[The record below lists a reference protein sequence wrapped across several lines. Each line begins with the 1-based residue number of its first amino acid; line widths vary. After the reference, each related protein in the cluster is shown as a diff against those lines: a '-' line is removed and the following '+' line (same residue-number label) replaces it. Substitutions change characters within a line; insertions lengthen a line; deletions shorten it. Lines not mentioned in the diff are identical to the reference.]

1 MTLKSIVMNRIF
13 LIAVISASMV
23 VFHGCSKK
31 AEESNTN
38 SQTQTQSASVDVA
51 QITDANEALSAG
63 NQLLENNKTEE
74 AIQAFL
80 RATELN
86 PDLGEAWFKLGIAYA
101 LVEKEQKVAAM
112 EDVNAVENTN
122 SKKPPATESEKAFKK
137 AVEAYKRILD
147 KNPDD
152 DVSQYNLGRALN
164 KLNDDDDA
172 AKALKQAV
180 KLKPDDAEYQTE
192 LGSILVKLA
201 QYQEAISPLKK
212 ALEIDP
218 DNSRASEL
226 LEDAQAGRARVE
238 YVQPK
243 KDADKTANANTS
255 VSNSNSATNTNT
267 VQKTADQPK
276 GSTPDKAPTPDK
288 KRTPKPANRPD

>member
-1 MTLKSIVMNRIF
+1 MNKIF
-13 LIAVISASMV
+13 LIAAISASMV
-23 VFHGCSKK
+23 LFHGCTKK
-31 AEESNTN
+31 AEDPNTN
-38 SQTQTQSASVDVA
+38 SRAQTQSASVDIT
-51 QITDANEALSAG
+51 QIADANEALAAG

-86 PDLGEAWFKLGIAYA
+86 PDLGEAWFKLGIAFA

-122 SKKPPATESEKAFKK
+122 SKKTPATESEKAFKK
-137 AVEAYKRILD
+137 AVEAYKRALD

-152 DVSQYNLGRALN
+152 DVSQFNLGRALN

-201 QYQEAISPLKK
+201 QYQEAIPPLKK

-218 DNSRASEL
+218 ENSRASEL

-243 KDADKTANANTS
+243 KDTDKATNANTS
-255 VSNSNSATNTNT
+255 VANSNSATNTNT
-267 VQKTADQPK
+267 DKKTAEQPK
-276 GSTPDKAPTPDK
+276 VATPEKALTPDK
-288 KRTPKPANRPD
+288 KKTPKPANRPD

>member
-1 MTLKSIVMNRIF
+1 MIFKSIVMNRIF
-13 LIAVISASMV
+13 LITVIATSLAL
-23 VFHGCSKK
+23 FHGCTKK
-31 AEESNTN
+31 ADEASTN
-38 SQTQTQSASVDVA
+38 AQSQAQSTPVDIA
-51 QITDANEALSAG
+51 QFNDANEALAVG
-63 NQLLENNKTEE
+63 NQLLENNKTED

-86 PDLGEAWFKLGIAYA
+86 PDLGEAWFKLGIAYS

-137 AVEAYKRILD
+137 AVEAYKRLLD
-147 KNPDD
+147 KNADD
-152 DVSQYNLGRALN
+152 DVSQFNLGRALN
-164 KLNDDDDA
+164 KLNEDQDA

-192 LGSILVKLA
+192 LGAILIKLA
-201 QYQEAISPLKK
+201 QYQEAIPPLKK

-218 DNSRASEL
+218 DNSRATEL

-238 YVQPK
+238 YSQPK
-243 KDADKTANANTS
+243 KDTDKVGNANTS
-255 VSNSNSATNTNT
+255 GSNSNSAANTSVDMKNTNQSKPPT
-267 VQKTADQPK
+267 LGKSPA
-276 GSTPDKAPTPDK
+276 PDTK
-288 KRTPKPANRPD
+288 KTPKPANRPD

>member
-1 MTLKSIVMNRIF
+1 MNRIF
-13 LIAVISASMV
+13 LITLIAATIVLFS
-23 VFHGCSKK
+23 GCSKK
-31 AEESNTN
+31 ADEANAN
-38 SQTQTQSASVDVA
+38 SQAQTQSAPVDVA
-51 QITDANEALSAG
+51 QLNDANEALTAG

-74 AIQAFL
+74 AINAFL

-86 PDLGEAWFKLGIAYA
+86 PDLGEAWFKLGIAYS
-101 LVEKEQKVAAM
+101 LIEKEQKVAAM

-122 SKKPPATESEKAFKK
+122 SKKPPAAESEKAFKK
-137 AVEAYKRILD
+137 AVEAYKRVLD

-164 KLNDDDDA
+164 KLNEDADA

-180 KLKPDDAEYQTE
+180 KLNPDDSEYQTE
-192 LGSILVKLA
+192 LGAILIKLA
-201 QYQEAISPLKK
+201 QYQEAIPPLKK

-238 YVQPK
+238 YSQPK
-243 KDADKTANANTS
+243 KDTDKAANTGTS
-255 VSNSNSATNTNT
+255 GSNSNSAANTNVDQRIT
-267 VQKTADQPK
+267 NQSKTQLPGK
-276 GSTPDKAPTPDK
+276 SPTPDIK
-288 KRTPKPANRPD
+288 KTPKPANRPD

>member
-1 MTLKSIVMNRIF
+1 MSFNSIVMNRIF
-13 LIAVISASMV
+13 LITVIAASMV
-23 VFHGCSKK
+23 LFYGCSKM
-31 AEESNTN
+31 TN
-38 SQTQTQSASVDVA
+38 ETSTNAQSQAQSTPVDVS
-51 QITDANEALSAG
+51 QFSDANEALAAG

-74 AIQAFL
+74 AIQVFL

-86 PDLGEAWFKLGIAYA
+86 PDLGEAWFKLGIAYS

-137 AVEAYKRILD
+137 AVEAYNRLLD
-147 KNPDD
+147 QNPDD
-152 DVSQYNLGRALN
+152 DVSQFNLGRALN
-164 KLNDDDDA
+164 KLNEDQDA

-180 KLKPDDAEYQTE
+180 KLKPEDSEYQTE
-192 LGSILVKLA
+192 LGAILIKLA
-201 QYQEAISPLKK
+201 QYQEAIPPLNK

-238 YVQPK
+238 YSQPK
-243 KDADKTANANTS
+243 KDTDKAANANMSASNSNTAANANTE
-255 VSNSNSATNTNT
+255 
-267 VQKTADQPK
+267 QKNANQSKTTIP
-276 GSTPDKAPTPDK
+276 GKAPTPDIK
-288 KRTPKPANRPD
+288 KTPKPANRPD

>member
-1 MTLKSIVMNRIF
+1 MIFKSIVMNRIF
-13 LIAVISASMV
+13 LIAAISAAMIL
-23 VFHGCSKK
+23 FHGCSGSS
-31 AEESNTN
+31 EEAN
-38 SQTQTQSASVDVA
+38 SSTQGQAQSATVDVA
-51 QITDANEALSAG
+51 QLNDANEALAAG
-63 NQLLENNKTEE
+63 DQLLENNKTEE

-122 SKKPPATESEKAFKK
+122 SRKAPAAESEKAFKK
-137 AVEAYKRILD
+137 AVEAYKRVLD

-152 DVSQYNLGRALN
+152 DASQFNLGRALN
-164 KLNDDDDA
+164 KLNEDDDA

-180 KLKPDDAEYQTE
+180 KLKPEDGEYQTE
-192 LGSILVKLA
+192 LGAILIKLA
-201 QYQEAISPLKK
+201 QYQEAIPPLKK

-243 KDADKTANANTS
+243 KETDKTANANTAAA
-255 VSNSNSATNTNT
+255 NSNSAANTSTN
-267 VQKTADQPK
+267 QKSIDQPK
-276 GSTPDKAPTPDK
+276 GASPEKIPTPDK
-288 KRTPKPANRPD
+288 KKTPKPANRPD